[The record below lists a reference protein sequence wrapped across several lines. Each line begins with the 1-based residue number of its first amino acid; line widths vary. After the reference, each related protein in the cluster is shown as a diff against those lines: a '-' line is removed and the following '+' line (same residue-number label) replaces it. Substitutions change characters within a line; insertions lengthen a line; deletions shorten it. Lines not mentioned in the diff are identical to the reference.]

1 MSELKVNK
9 VTPRSGTTVTLG
21 DSGDTITIPSG
32 VTITNSGTATG
43 FAGVFESQLL
53 HVRDEKAS
61 NTEGGAASA
70 TTSHT
75 RVLNTI
81 VTNEISG
88 ASLASNQ
95 ITLPSGTYFIMSRA
109 PAFMV
114 NQTKSILYN
123 TTDSSNTVIGSSGYA
138 DVGGVGYF
146 DCFIF
151 GRFTIGA
158 TKVFEI
164 RHYTAQARAS
174 NGLGVKTN
182 LAGVIE
188 VYTDVQIWKVA

>member
-21 DSGDTITIPSG
+21 DSGDTITLGSG
-32 VTITNSGTATG
+32 VISSGMG
-43 FAGVFESQLL
+43 KFESQLL

-61 NTEGGAASA
+61 DTAGGAASA
-70 TTSHT
+70 TTYHT
-75 RVLNTI
+75 RVLNTV

-114 NQTKSILYN
+114 NVTKSILYN

-138 DVGGVGYF
+138 DVNGYAYF

-164 RHYTAQARAS
+164 RHYTDLARAN
-174 NGLGVKTN
+174 NGLGVETN